1 MNWEVGWAVIAQI
14 VKVAHHLSMPSI
26 RVNWEFSSNC
36 GASMWHY
43 LALLVFSIFRLNTLY
58 YFLDNTKD
66 KRPLCISIA
75 VTGQKKAEYQL
86 SSSQQYIFK
95 VLAVHMTLTLNC
107 QGFDRQVLS
116 WPMCTRLQILIL
128 VEEQVNKVNI
138 PKPWQT
144 DKINF
149 FVKNKYLPLPKCLEA
164 YAWIMSFQQVIEFWH
179 WVEYQIFVCFKIFKC
194 SWVFH
199 FGALSSYFKPYLF

>member
-1 MNWEVGWAVIAQI
+1 M
-14 VKVAHHLSMPSI
+14 
-26 RVNWEFSSNC
+26 
-36 GASMWHY
+36 
-43 LALLVFSIFRLNTLY
+43 Y
-58 YFLDNTKD
+58 YFLDNTKG
-66 KRPLCISIA
+66 KRPLCVVHSIA

-144 DKINF
+144 AKIFF
-149 FVKNKYLPLPKCLEA
+149 FVKNTYLPLPKCLEA
-164 YAWIMSFQQVIEFWH
+164 YCVDHVISTGH
-179 WVEYQIFVCFKIFKC
+179 RILTLGRISNFVCFKIFKC

-199 FGALSSYFKPYLF
+199 FGALSSYFKPYLFWAKAPITSWLYFF

>member
-1 MNWEVGWAVIAQI
+1 M
-14 VKVAHHLSMPSI
+14 
-26 RVNWEFSSNC
+26 
-36 GASMWHY
+36 
-43 LALLVFSIFRLNTLY
+43 
-58 YFLDNTKD
+58 DNTKG
-66 KRPLCISIA
+66 KRPLCVEHSIA

-144 DKINF
+144 AKINF

-164 YAWIMSFQQVIEFWH
+164 YAWIMSFQQVLEFWH
-179 WVEYQIFVCFKIFKC
+179 WVEYQILCILKF
-194 SWVFH
+194 
-199 FGALSSYFKPYLF
+199 LSTVEFFILGPFQAISNLISFELRHPLLVDCTPFRSNFEQLKTEKKTKVQLLTPSSRFNSLLK

>member
-1 MNWEVGWAVIAQI
+1 
-14 VKVAHHLSMPSI
+14 
-26 RVNWEFSSNC
+26 
-36 GASMWHY
+36 
-43 LALLVFSIFRLNTLY
+43 
-58 YFLDNTKD
+58 
-66 KRPLCISIA
+66 
-75 VTGQKKAEYQL
+75 
-86 SSSQQYIFK
+86 
-95 VLAVHMTLTLNC
+95 MTLTLNC

-144 DKINF
+144 AKIFF

-199 FGALSSYFKPYLF
+199 FGALSSYFKPYLFWVKAPFTSWLYFFKIQLWAAENWKENKSSIFNTKFKIQQPVKIT